1 MLEVLGL
8 DGTTEAVYR
17 HLLTHPERGV
27 ADTARALAL
36 GEPDVRRA
44 LDRLST
50 LALVR
55 PATTGPGPLHTV
67 RPELGLQALIARREE
82 EIAAESS
89 RLAASKAAVARL
101 AAELAPA
108 RDVSPGFERVHGIEA
123 VRDMLVAVCRE
134 ARTEVLVLA
143 PGGGSA
149 AGDPYVWFS
158 PADAPPHR
166 DVRRRTVCLHSVRNS
181 PAALADARRLSE
193 RGGETRTVPALPVRL
208 VIVDRRLAML
218 PLDAERPGAGAVVQY
233 GGGALAALCA
243 LFESIW
249 EQGEP
254 LGGTARRVDES
265 PDSTERAVLR
275 FLARGLTDDAI
286 AKRLGVSSR
295 TARRLSTALM
305 KRLGARS
312 RFQAGAEAAR
322 RQWV

>member
-36 GEPDVRRA
+36 DESDVRRA
-44 LDRLST
+44 LDRLSA

-55 PATTGPGPLHTV
+55 PAAGPGPLHTV

-89 RLAASKAAVARL
+89 RLAASKAAVERL
-101 AAELAPA
+101 TAELAPA

-123 VRDMLVAVCRE
+123 VRDTLAAVRRE

-143 PGGGSA
+143 PGGGPS
-149 AGDPYVWFS
+149 GDPYAGPLPDES
-158 PADAPPHR
+158 APRR
-166 DVRRRTVCLHSVRNS
+166 DVRTRAVCLHSVRNS
-181 PAALADARRLSE
+181 PDALAHARRLSE
-193 RGGETRTVPALPVRL
+193 QGGETRTVPALPVRL
-208 VIVDRRLAML
+208 VIVDRRLAIL
-218 PLDAERPGAGAVVQY
+218 PLDAERPGAGAVIQY
-233 GGGALAALCA
+233 GGGVLAALSA

-254 LGGTARRVDES
+254 LCGPRRRVDEA

-295 TARRLSTALM
+295 TARRVSTVLM

>member
-17 HLLTHPERGV
+17 HLLTHPERGL

-36 GEPDVRRA
+36 DESDVRRA
-44 LDRLST
+44 LDRLSA

-55 PATTGPGPLHTV
+55 PAAGPGPLHTV

-89 RLAASKAAVARL
+89 RLAASKAAVERL
-101 AAELAPA
+101 TAELAPA

-123 VRDMLVAVCRE
+123 VRDTLAAVRRE

-143 PGGGSA
+143 PGGGPAS
-149 AGDPYVWFS
+149 GDPYAGPLPDES
-158 PADAPPHR
+158 APRR
-166 DVRRRTVCLHSVRNS
+166 DVRTRAVCLHSVRNS
-181 PAALADARRLSE
+181 PDALAHARRLSE
-193 RGGETRTVPALPVRL
+193 QGGETRTVPALPVRL
-208 VIVDRRLAML
+208 VIVDRRLAIL
-218 PLDAERPGAGAVVQY
+218 PLDAERPGAGAVIQY
-233 GGGALAALCA
+233 GGGVLAALSA

-254 LGGTARRVDES
+254 LSGPRRRVDGA

-295 TARRLSTALM
+295 TARRVSTVLM